1 MLVAP
6 ESTAVGLQ
14 VSPLIW
20 AGGAV
25 TLMEAVLE
33 VPFAVAVTVTAVF
46 AVTVAA
52 VAVKVPVV
60 LPAAKVTEVGTER

>member
-1 MLVAP
+1 
-6 ESTAVGLQ
+6 
-14 VSPLIW
+14 
-20 AGGAV
+20 
-25 TLMEAVLE
+25 MEAVLE